1 MKRRRTMG
9 NNLNAEQI
17 EALEVYI
24 EYNKKLMNSI
34 NMLLLELREQRKD
47 DTDEFQKK
55 IIEGLNWEIQI
66 LNGTLSLINQEE
78 EKINKNEV
86 NQQVLKLGEALKT
99 GEDKKIADS
108 FEKDILPE
116 FTKVE
121 EIIQAVL
128 DEQKGEA

>member
-1 MKRRRTMG
+1 
-9 NNLNAEQI
+9 
-17 EALEVYI
+17 
-24 EYNKKLMNSI
+24 
-34 NMLLLELREQRKD
+34 MLLSELREQRKD

-66 LNGTLSLINQEE
+66 LNGTLSLINQKEE
-78 EKINKNEV
+78 RINKNEV

-99 GEDKKIADS
+99 GEDKEIADS

-121 EIIQAVL
+121 EIIQTVL
-128 DEQKGEA
+128 NEQKGEA

>member
-1 MKRRRTMG
+1 MD

-66 LNGTLSLINQEE
+66 LNGTLSLINQKEE
-78 EKINKNEV
+78 RINKNEV

-99 GEDKKIADS
+99 GDDKKIADS

>member
-1 MKRRRTMG
+1 MD

-66 LNGTLSLINQEE
+66 LNGTLSLINQKEE
-78 EKINKNEV
+78 RINKNEV

-99 GEDKKIADS
+99 GEDKEIADS

-121 EIIQAVL
+121 EIIQTVL
-128 DEQKGEA
+128 NEQKGEA

>member
-1 MKRRRTMG
+1 MD

-66 LNGTLSLINQEE
+66 LNGTLSLINQKEE
-78 EKINKNEV
+78 RINKNEV

-99 GEDKKIADS
+99 GEDKEIADS

-116 FTKVE
+116 FTRVE
-121 EIIQAVL
+121 EIIQTVL
-128 DEQKGEA
+128 NEQKGEV

>member
-1 MKRRRTMG
+1 MD

-66 LNGTLSLINQEE
+66 LNGTLSLI
-78 EKINKNEV
+78 I
-86 NQQVLKLGEALKT
+86 
-99 GEDKKIADS
+99 KKKKESI
-108 FEKDILPE
+108 KM
-116 FTKVE
+116 K
-121 EIIQAVL
+121 
-128 DEQKGEA
+128 

>member
-1 MKRRRTMG
+1 MEE
-9 NNLNAEQI
+9 NLNIEQK

-34 NMLLLELREQRKD
+34 NMLLSELREQRKD

-66 LNGTLSLINQEE
+66 LNGTLSLINQKEE
-78 EKINKNEV
+78 RINKNEV

-99 GEDKKIADS
+99 GEDKEIADS

-121 EIIQAVL
+121 EIIQTVL
-128 DEQKGEA
+128 NEQKGEA

>member
-1 MKRRRTMG
+1 M
-9 NNLNAEQI
+9 NSYLNTEQI

-24 EYNKKLMNSI
+24 EYNKKLINSI

-66 LNGTLSLINQEE
+66 LNGTLSLINQKEE
-78 EKINKNEV
+78 RINKNEV

-99 GEDKKIADS
+99 GKDKEIADS
-108 FEKDILPE
+108 FEKYILPE
-116 FTKVE
+116 FTKIE

-128 DEQKGEA
+128 NEQKVEA

>member
-1 MKRRRTMG
+1 
-9 NNLNAEQI
+9 
-17 EALEVYI
+17 
-24 EYNKKLMNSI
+24 MNSI

-66 LNGTLSLINQEE
+66 LNGTLSLINQKEE
-78 EKINKNEV
+78 RINKNEV

-99 GEDKKIADS
+99 GDDKKIADS

>member
-1 MKRRRTMG
+1 MD
-9 NNLNAEQI
+9 NHLNAEQI

-34 NMLLLELREQRKD
+34 NMLLSELREQRKD

-66 LNGTLSLINQEE
+66 LNGTLSLINQKEE
-78 EKINKNEV
+78 RIDKNEV
-86 NQQVLKLGEALKT
+86 NQQVLKLEKALKT
-99 GEDKKIADS
+99 GEDKEIADS
-108 FEKDILPE
+108 FENDILPE

-121 EIIQAVL
+121 EIIQTVL
-128 DEQKGEA
+128 NEQKVEA

>member
-1 MKRRRTMG
+1 MD

-66 LNGTLSLINQEE
+66 LNGTLSLINQIEE
-78 EKINKNEV
+78 RINNNEV

-99 GEDKKIADS
+99 GEDKEIADS

-116 FTKVE
+116 FTRVE
-121 EIIQAVL
+121 EIIQTVL
-128 DEQKGEA
+128 NEQKGEV

>member
-1 MKRRRTMG
+1 MD
-9 NNLNAEQI
+9 NNLNAEQK

-24 EYNKKLMNSI
+24 EYHKKLMNSI
-34 NMLLLELREQRKD
+34 NMLLSELREQRKD

-66 LNGTLSLINQEE
+66 LNGTLSLINQKEE
-78 EKINKNEV
+78 RINKNEV

-99 GEDKKIADS
+99 GEDKEIADS

-121 EIIQAVL
+121 EIIQTVL
-128 DEQKGEA
+128 NEQKGEA

>member
-1 MKRRRTMG
+1 MD

-66 LNGTLSLINQEE
+66 LNGTLSLINQKEE
-78 EKINKNEV
+78 RINKNEV

-99 GEDKKIADS
+99 GEDKEIADS

-121 EIIQAVL
+121 EIIQTIL

>member
-1 MKRRRTMG
+1 MD
-9 NNLNAEQI
+9 NNLNAEQK

-34 NMLLLELREQRKD
+34 NMLLSELREQRKD

-66 LNGTLSLINQEE
+66 LNGTLSLINQKEE
-78 EKINKNEV
+78 RINKNEV

-99 GEDKKIADS
+99 GEDKEIADS

-121 EIIQAVL
+121 EIIQTVL
-128 DEQKGEA
+128 NEQKGEA

>member
-1 MKRRRTMG
+1 MG

>member
-1 MKRRRTMG
+1 MD
-9 NNLNAEQI
+9 NNLNAEQK

-34 NMLLLELREQRKD
+34 NMLLSELREQRKD

-55 IIEGLNWEIQI
+55 IIE
-66 LNGTLSLINQEE
+66 
-78 EKINKNEV
+78 NEV

-99 GEDKKIADS
+99 GEDKEIADS

-121 EIIQAVL
+121 EIIQTVL
-128 DEQKGEA
+128 NEQKGEA

>member
-1 MKRRRTMG
+1 MD

-66 LNGTLSLINQEE
+66 LNGTLSLINQKEE
-78 EKINKNEV
+78 RINKNEV